1 MKIYLLF
8 ACDTWKSADSFR
20 LVMATTNKK
29 TLLSKINKE
38 IKGNN
43 MELSDNLN
51 SFNGDLRAIDTAL
64 TYGYIQEVE
73 NVEEL

>member
-8 ACDTWKSADSFR
+8 ACDTWKSTDSFR
-20 LVMATTNKK
+20 LIMATTNKK

-38 IKGNN
+38 IKENN
-43 MELSDNLN
+43 MEISDKLI

-73 NVEEL
+73 NGEEL